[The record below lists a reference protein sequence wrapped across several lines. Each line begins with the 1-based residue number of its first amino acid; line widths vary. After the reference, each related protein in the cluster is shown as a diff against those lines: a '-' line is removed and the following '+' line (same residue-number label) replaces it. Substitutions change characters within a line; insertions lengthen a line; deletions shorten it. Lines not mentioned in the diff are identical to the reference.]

1 MVRVIKTSNV
11 LNVLLSMNIPAWVK
25 STTPISEIIPVV
37 RNKKI
42 NWLLIEG
49 KTLLT
54 AKGKIIL

>member
-11 LNVLLSMNIPAWVK
+11 LNVLLSMNIPAWFK

-37 RNKKI
+37 KNKKI

>member
-37 RNKKI
+37 KYKKI

>member
-37 RNKKI
+37 KNKKI
-42 NWLLIEG
+42 NWLLSDG
-49 KTLLT
+49 NTLLT